1 MFLTYDL
8 NSKNLCVRNSVNNR
22 VCVTMFIQK
31 FEQSLNLL
39 KTFLEMYISK
49 NKKKKRNFFEM
60 FSFFA

>member
-49 NKKKKRNFFEM
+49 NKKKKKFP
-60 FSFFA
+60 